1 MDKEFLKLGDAEI
14 EKWRFHFSKS
24 PTTMEDIKVYKIL
37 ISKDFPY
44 EELEK
49 KGRKRIS
56 STSSAAKMMKK
67 LNHQSPKNERIS
79 KRLQR
84 K

>member
-1 MDKEFLKLGDAEI
+1 
-14 EKWRFHFSKS
+14 
-24 PTTMEDIKVYKIL
+24 MEDIKVYKIL

-49 KGRKRIS
+49 KERKRTS